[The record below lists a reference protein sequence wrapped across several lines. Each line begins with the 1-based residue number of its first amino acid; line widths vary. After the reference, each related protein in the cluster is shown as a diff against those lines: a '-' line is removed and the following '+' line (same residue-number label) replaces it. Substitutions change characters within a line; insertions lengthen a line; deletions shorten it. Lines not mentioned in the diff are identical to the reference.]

1 MDSLEPIQTQ
11 ENLLG
16 QKFVVDATLFVDL
29 LKAGQ
34 SDNVHDTVSYADVYR
49 YITLCKDAGS

>member
-1 MDSLEPIQTQ
+1 MQ

-16 QKFVVDATLFVDL
+16 QKFVVDATLSVDL

-34 SDNVHDTVSYADVYR
+34 SDNVHDTVNYADVYR
-49 YITLCKDAGS
+49 YACISVCAMPNLL